1 MVDLDSMLFE
11 GVKELAE
18 SALKRFKLGG
28 YIILERSQGI
38 TMLSSIGLSDIGVR
52 FTRLAWIAIMSDNPN
67 VQK

>member
-1 MVDLDSMLFE
+1 M
-11 GVKELAE
+11 AE